1 MPFDASAHRCS
12 RLNSAQITLVGEVN
26 LDGSFNEAGRGNS
39 IFCLS
44 SAQPARRLRGPD
56 AEPVTDLDPGAAE
69 SADLK
74 ALAHLEADAIKAEQN
89 LLQTGCHPSSHG
101 HHLL

>member
-1 MPFDASAHRCS
+1 MPFDALAHRCS

-44 SAQPARRLRGPD
+44 SVQLARRLRGPD

-74 ALAHLEADAIKAEQN
+74 ALSRLEADAVKAEQN